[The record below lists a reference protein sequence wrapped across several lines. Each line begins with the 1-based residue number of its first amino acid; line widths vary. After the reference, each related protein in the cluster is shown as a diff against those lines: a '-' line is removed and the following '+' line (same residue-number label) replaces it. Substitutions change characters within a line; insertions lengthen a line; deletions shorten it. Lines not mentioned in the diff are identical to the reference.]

1 VCNFVKVEGAFDL
14 LMPPSRRESQYC
26 QSNRAQ
32 LGGVSSAIRAVY
44 KCTSREQLK
53 DRVNPQRYFKLNL
66 HSLFKPQL
74 HPGTVEF
81 RQPGASQNPAKV
93 MGFVVLFVKF
103 VELSCLE
110 GRE

>member
-1 VCNFVKVEGAFDL
+1 MEEINGCTSLEQLRDKVNPGEVKVYGADG
-14 LMPPSRRESQYC
+14 
-26 QSNRAQ
+26 A
-32 LGGVSSAIRAVY
+32 AIN
-44 KCTSREQLK
+44 TG
-53 DRVNPQRYFKLNL
+53 RYYKLNL

-103 VELSCLE
+103 VELSIS
-110 GRE
+110 GRR